1 MRRQIVRPASNDT
14 TRDRILK
21 AAMLR
26 FSTQSYE
33 ETGLR
38 EIAADVGI
46 DMAYVHRSF
55 GSKEKLFYETVKAA
69 CRPDFIST
77 ESAEEQAAALAQG
90 ILLDKGENEIRPFDI
105 LVHSFS
111 SPGAASVLRK
121 VLADNFIAPLLDQH
135 PALTEQ
141 RAALLAAVLTGIS
154 VMREVIQAEPLQR
167 DKDGEVED
175 LITRLIAGLLEPDDV
190 VSGGQRATR
199 ASEPCYHDCD

>member
-1 MRRQIVRPASNDT
+1 MRRQIIRSASNDT

-77 ESAEEQAAALAQG
+77 DSAEEQASALAQG
-90 ILLDKGENEIRPFDI
+90 ILDDRGENEIRPFDI

-111 SPGAASVLRK
+111 SPGAAGVLRK
-121 VLADNFIAPLLDQH
+121 VLADNFIAPLLNQH
-135 PALTEQ
+135 PGLTEQ
-141 RAALLAAVLTGIS
+141 RAALLAAVLTGIG
-154 VMREVIQAEPLQR
+154 VMREVIRVEPLQH
-167 DKDGEVED
+167 DKGGEVED
-175 LITRLIAGLLEPDDV
+175 LIARLITGLLKPDDAAACAEGTV
-190 VSGGQRATR
+190 HT
-199 ASEPCYHDCD
+199 SEPCYHDCG